1 MQVLDK
7 PANRQRGC
15 AHAAG
20 EFDHSISRRDRV
32 GIKGILDRSVKAK
45 HPAAREAQLSRIAEV
60 QDQVAAAFSH
70 RCKNDLTAHVLAAL
84 TLSALS
90 LTHRVWF
97 AKGKKDLESAAQ
109 QVFSALAKVIHEERP
124 GRHCATLPPFTPTAF
139 PPARLV
145 DCSWITSDPELI
157 PST

>member
-90 LTHRVWF
+90 LTYRVWF
-97 AKGKKDLESAAQ
+97 ATRKEGPRIRRPAGLLGASKSHPRRVTGPALRNAAAIHAHRLSA
-109 QVFSALAKVIHEERP
+109 
-124 GRHCATLPPFTPTAF
+124 CASCGL
-139 PPARLV
+139 LV
-145 DCSWITSDPELI
+145 DHLGS
-157 PST
+157 